1 MRADWRWGLRCGSS
15 RRSSSHFLHSSDART
30 TMRKVVFVAGEASG
44 DLHAA
49 GVAAALRR
57 IRPELLLA
65 AVGGRRL
72 AEEGVQ
78 LIHRDEQLGVMG
90 FLEVLKHVPRHF
102 LLLRTMRKMFE
113 RGEVAVLILID
124 YPGFNMK
131 VAAAAKRAGVP
142 VLYYVTPQVWAWGAG
157 RIPKLA
163 QLITKAAVILP
174 FEESLLRGFGID
186 ATFVGHPLLDRAV
199 DMPTKV
205 EAREALRLA
214 LNTPVLA
221 LFPGSRQQEID
232 RHIDD
237 FVATAKE
244 LQRRISGLQVLV
256 SVAPTVALDSRRC
269 PFRLVHSASLSVLRA
284 ADVALCKSG
293 TTTLEA
299 AIADCPLIVAYRTG
313 RINYAVARRVVK
325 VPNIGL
331 VNVVAGREVAR
342 EFIQDEIEPSM
353 MADAL
358 AEILNEGPRRQEVL
372 TGLAEVRSKLGSPG
386 AADRVA
392 QMASGLAGPR

>member
-1 MRADWRWGLRCGSS
+1 MRRVL
-15 RRSSSHFLHSSDART
+15 
-30 TMRKVVFVAGEASG
+30 FVAGEASG

-57 IRPELLLA
+57 VRPELSLI

-72 AEEGVQ
+72 AEQGVE
-78 LIHRDEQLGVMG
+78 LIHRDNQLGVMG
-90 FLEVLKHVPRHF
+90 FLEVVKHVPRHF
-102 LLLRTMRKMFE
+102 LLLRTIKKMLE
-113 RGEVAVLILID
+113 RREIALVILID

-131 VAAAAKRAGVP
+131 VAAAAKKAGVP

-163 QLITKAAVILP
+163 EFVAKAAVILP
-174 FEESLLRGFGID
+174 FEEPLLRGFGID
-186 ATFVGHPLLDRAV
+186 ATFVGHPMLDRAV
-199 DMPTKV
+199 NMPTKV
-205 EAREALRLA
+205 EAREALGLA
-214 LNTPVLA
+214 QNTPVLA

-237 FVATAKE
+237 FVATGRE
-244 LQRRISGLQVLV
+244 MQRRIPGLQVIV
-256 SVAPTVALDSRRC
+256 SVASTVALDSDRC

-284 ADVALCKSG
+284 ADAALCKSG

-299 AIADCPLIVAYRTG
+299 SIADCPLIVAYRTG
-313 RINYAVARRVVK
+313 RISFALAKRLVK
-325 VPNIGL
+325 VPHIGL

-342 EFIQDEIEPSM
+342 EFIQDDVVPEK

-358 AEILNEGPRRQEVL
+358 VELLGPASPQRREVL
-372 TGLAEVRSKLGSPG
+372 SGLAEVRAKLGSPG
-386 AADRVA
+386 AAERVA
-392 QMASGLAGPR
+392 KIASDLVGTG

>member
-1 MRADWRWGLRCGSS
+1 
-15 RRSSSHFLHSSDART
+15 
-30 TMRKVVFVAGEASG
+30 MRKVLFVAGEASG

-163 QLITKAAVILP
+163 RLITKAAVILP
-174 FEESLLRGFGID
+174 FEEQLLRGFGID

-237 FVATAKE
+237 FVGTAKDV
-244 LQRRISGLQVLV
+244 QRRIPGLQVLV
-256 SVAPTVALDSRRC
+256 SVAPTVALDSKRC

-342 EFIQDEIEPSM
+342 EFIQDEIVPSM

-358 AEILNEGPRRQEVL
+358 AEILKDGPQRQEVL

-392 QMASGLAGPR
+392 EMASGLAGPRG

>member
-1 MRADWRWGLRCGSS
+1 
-15 RRSSSHFLHSSDART
+15 
-30 TMRKVVFVAGEASG
+30 MRKVLFVAGEASG

-72 AEEGVQ
+72 AEQGVQ

-90 FLEVLKHVPRHF
+90 FLEVVRHVPRHF
-102 LLLRTMRKMFE
+102 LLLRTIRKMFD

-163 QLITKAAVILP
+163 QLVTKAAVILP
-174 FEESLLRGFGID
+174 FEEPLLRGFGID
-186 ATFVGHPLLDRAV
+186 ATFVGHPLLDRAIN
-199 DMPTKV
+199 MPTKV
-205 EAREALRLA
+205 EAREALRLP
-214 LNTPVLA
+214 LNTRVLA

-237 FVATAKE
+237 FVATGKE
-244 LQRRISGLQVLV
+244 LQRRIPGLQVLV
-256 SVAPTVALDSRRC
+256 SVAPTVALDSARC

-313 RINYAVARRVVK
+313 RINYALARRFVK

-331 VNVVAGREVAR
+331 VNVVAGREIAR
-342 EFIQDEIEPSM
+342 EFIQDEIVPSD

-358 AEILNEGPRRQEVL
+358 AELLDDGPRRQEL
-372 TGLAEVRSKLGSPG
+372 LAGLAEVRSKLGSPG

-392 QMASGLAGPR
+392 RMASELADPRG

>member
-1 MRADWRWGLRCGSS
+1 VL
-15 RRSSSHFLHSSDART
+15 
-30 TMRKVVFVAGEASG
+30 FVAGEASG

-57 IRPELLLA
+57 MRPELDLA

-72 AEEGVQ
+72 AEQGVE
-78 LIHRDEQLGVMG
+78 LIHRDDQLGVMG
-90 FLEVLKHVPRHF
+90 FLEVLKHVPRHYM
-102 LLLRTMRKMFE
+102 LLRKIKTMLA
-113 RGEVAVLILID
+113 RGELALVVLID

-131 VAAAAKRAGVP
+131 VAEAAKRAGVP

-163 QLITKAAVILP
+163 ELVTRAAVILP
-174 FEESLLRGFGID
+174 FEEPLLRGYGID
-186 ATFVGHPLLDRAV
+186 ATFVGHPMLDRAQN
-199 DMPTKV
+199 MPTRV
-205 EAREALRLA
+205 EAREALGLA
-214 LNTPVLA
+214 QNAPVLA

-237 FVATAKE
+237 FVATGRE
-244 LQRRISGLQVLV
+244 LQRRIPGLQVIV
-256 SVAPTVALDSRRC
+256 SVASTVALASDRC

-284 ADVALCKSG
+284 ADAALCKSG

-299 AIADCPLIVAYRTG
+299 AIADCPLVVAYRTG
-313 RINYAVARRVVK
+313 RISFALAKRLVK
-325 VPNIGL
+325 VPHIGL

-342 EFIQDEIEPSM
+342 EFIQDDVVPAK
-353 MADAL
+353 MAAAL
-358 AEILNEGPRRQEVL
+358 VELFGNGNRAREEVL
-372 TGLAEVRSKLGSPG
+372 RGLAEVRAKLGSPG

-392 QMASGLAGPR
+392 KMASDLAGA